1 MYTID
6 SYSGIFTKHFF
17 MIRNYTTIYYTIYYL
32 SHLYTII
39 YYIFFPKIKQITL
52 RNYLERDL
60 KWENVLLT
68 ERMEKVSVK

>member
-1 MYTID
+1 
-6 SYSGIFTKHFF
+6 

-39 YYIFFPKIKQITL
+39 YYIFLPKIKKITL

-68 ERMEKVSVK
+68 ERMEKVFIK